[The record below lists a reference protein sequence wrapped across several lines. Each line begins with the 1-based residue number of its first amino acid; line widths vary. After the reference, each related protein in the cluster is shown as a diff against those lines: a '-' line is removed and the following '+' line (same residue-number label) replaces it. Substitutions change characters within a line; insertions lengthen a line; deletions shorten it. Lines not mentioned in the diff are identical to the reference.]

1 MGGSSSRGGL
11 PSSNNRI
18 SLEND
23 LGSTDGPVSVY
34 FTDSAI
40 NLLTNAVGPLDNN
53 QSQSSIDQ
61 AMFDKITAI
70 AYQRGIND
78 SEKRNLELFRSQ
90 KTLLAREREAITS
103 QREQWSQ
110 DIVEKFKKELT
121 ADLERTSSKFSQ
133 IDTQVVCEKEQADV
147 MSCYIENKENTLNCE
162 KQVNLFDLCV
172 QMKRKQMKTP
182 AGGISSSKSPE
193 SYSGSEDAAVTG
205 KENAR

>member
-78 SEKRNLELFRSQ
+78 SEK
-90 KTLLAREREAITS
+90 
-103 QREQWSQ
+103 
-110 DIVEKFKKELT
+110 V
-121 ADLERTSSKFSQ
+121 
-133 IDTQVVCEKEQADV
+133 
-147 MSCYIENKENTLNCE
+147 
-162 KQVNLFDLCV
+162 
-172 QMKRKQMKTP
+172 
-182 AGGISSSKSPE
+182 
-193 SYSGSEDAAVTG
+193 
-205 KENAR
+205 